1 MPQTIDAL
9 SGSCVTIPC
18 SFDVPDKY
26 KPKLDSTC
34 GAVWKIL
41 QGTVVFNSRN
51 PQHTTIKGTL
61 IGDLTK
67 KGCTTTLNNMQTAH
81 SNTYAFRLKCNN
93 GLKYNFLQSTVNIS
107 VKDDPPRPT
116 LTPSTLRVK
125 EGASVSLVC
134 SAPAPCRS
142 HLPTLTWTPGL
153 GLSQETLQEN
163 EDKIEV
169 KTSVVNFTAS
179 HQHQGKTIS
188 CTATYNKQEGSAE
201 SAVSTRLTANI
212 SFAPQIL
219 PSSDCTKDEAQL
231 NCSCKTAGNPSPTL
245 QWYLDGSPVNHSD
258 MFSISYEPLNDTGL
272 RSTIAVSRHEERD
285 LSTLLCRSYNSLGS
299 ASQLFCVNSLG
310 PETSANSQDRVMFP
324 VFITTVFT
332 LLVLVCALL
341 FVIRIRRT
349 QHNLQEGQ
357 CTGDTSRVMS
367 QLLTSGEGN
376 EIPNTTEE
384 DIYVNR
390 EVLRQADVAHPTINS
405 EPNSTNLQGMRPN
418 NAEGARKSSEK
429 EKGNTVIYSSVNRN
443 TRKKTE
449 NSVDMHQPG
458 SSSLEEER

>member
-1 MPQTIDAL
+1 MATALTVLLTVSLLQGALCVKFKVIMPQTIDAL

-18 SFDVPDKY
+18 SFDVPNIHE
-26 KPKLDSTC
+26 PKLDSTC
-34 GAVWKIL
+34 RAVWKNL
-41 QGTVVFNSRN
+41 QGTVVFNSRD
-51 PQHTTIKGTL
+51 PQQTTIKGTL

-67 KGCTTTLNNMQTAH
+67 KDCTTTLNNMQTAH
-81 SNTYAFRLKCNN
+81 SNTYAFRLECNN
-93 GLKYNFLQSTVNIS
+93 GLKYIFLKSTVNIS
-107 VKDDPPRPT
+107 VK
-116 LTPSTLRVK
+116 
-125 EGASVSLVC
+125 AS
-134 SAPAPCRS
+134 CRS

-163 EDKIEV
+163 KDKIEV
-169 KTSVVNFTAS
+169 KTSVMSFTAS

-212 SFAPQIL
+212 SCRLTCPLPKLIITNIL
-219 PSSDCTKDEAQL
+219 PSSDCTKAEAQL

-310 PETSANSQDRVMFP
+310 PETSANNQDRVMFP

-357 CTGDTSRVMS
+357 RTGDTSRVMS

-384 DIYVNR
+384 DIYVNS
-390 EVLRQADVAHPTINS
+390 EALRQADVAHPTIIS
-405 EPNSTNLQGMRPN
+405 EPNRTNLQGMRPN

-429 EKGNTVIYSSVNRN
+429 EKGNTDIYS
-443 TRKKTE
+443 
-449 NSVDMHQPG
+449 
-458 SSSLEEER
+458 

>member
-1 MPQTIDAL
+1 MATAL
-9 SGSCVTIPC
+9 TVLLTVS
-18 SFDVPDKY
+18 
-26 KPKLDSTC
+26 L
-34 GAVWKIL
+34 L
-41 QGTVVFNSRN
+41 Q
-51 PQHTTIKGTL
+51 
-61 IGDLTK
+61 
-67 KGCTTTLNNMQTAH
+67 
-81 SNTYAFRLKCNN
+81 
-93 GLKYNFLQSTVNIS
+93 
-107 VKDDPPRPT
+107 DDPPRPT

-134 SAPAPCRS
+134 SAPASCRS

-169 KTSVVNFTAS
+169 KTSV
-179 HQHQGKTIS
+179 
-188 CTATYNKQEGSAE
+188 
-201 SAVSTRLTANI
+201 
-212 SFAPQIL
+212 IL
-219 PSSDCTKDEAQL
+219 PSFDCTKAEAQL

-245 QWYLDGSPVNHSD
+245 QWYLNGSPVNHSD

-341 FVIRIRRT
+341 FVIRIRWT

-357 CTGDTSRVMS
+357 RTGDTSRVMS

-384 DIYVNR
+384 DIYVNS
-390 EVLRQADVAHPTINS
+390 EALRQADVAHPTIIS
-405 EPNSTNLQGMRPN
+405 EPN

-429 EKGNTVIYSSVNRN
+429 EKGNTDIYSSVYRN

-449 NSVDMHQPG
+449 NSLNMHQPG
-458 SSSLEEER
+458 SASLE